1 MLKYT
6 HIFLMK
12 VFMTDKFRTLPYTD
26 WRTRQNMLYKFIFL
40 ASERITSPE
49 PRVEGENPF
58 LNVVF

>member
-1 MLKYT
+1 
-6 HIFLMK
+6 MK

-26 WRTRQNMLYKFIFL
+26 LRTRQNMLYKFIFL
-40 ASERITSPE
+40 ASERITTPE